1 MTRKMG
7 FEIEV
12 PDRVADLVEER
23 RGEAEVVINLPG
35 REPERYDQTSSRP
48 SGLPQKLDS

>member
-12 PDRVADLVEER
+12 PDRVADLIEGR
-23 RGEAEVVINLPG
+23 RGEAEVVINLPDRG
-35 REPERYDQTSSRP
+35 PGQYDQPDGRSSE
-48 SGLPQKLDS
+48 LPEKLDV